1 MATHAGAAYGAAGG
15 DGDGHGDVH
24 VDGDVAVRVR
34 ATTTTTTAR
43 GVGSR
48 ATTRVALTT
57 MMLLGAVVVTL
68 GTAVGVM
75 SGDGVVGSGRLGIN
89 WGGMNANA
97 IAQQLQRKLEQ
108 ALRRIT
114 NKFTPY
120 LKSSSY
126 NTATCT
132 PHLQFH
138 GWCETNAV
146 IFSSGC
152 LAQYPGTYYY
162 DIGAPYPIFNK
173 NSGLRAC
180 VTTYYRNKL
189 VGDYES
195 FGLTLDDV
203 TTNDLVKAMFPTSF
217 GDLEQWMTAFE
228 DADLNAESDF
238 GQDEN
243 FGGDAASATAAVNVN
258 TMYKNY
264 LPSTSSCENSFC
276 FNFCPSDLGLRS
288 LYSISVPKV
297 CASFKIVGKTYKKCI
312 SVPTVKFKLPTSCKR
327 VCVMLPGYCTMISN
341 SQKFTALTQ
350 VSSIQGLLNLNVL
363 PTSVTSAIQTALSKA
378 EKYSQLASTTSV
390 NGLVNT
396 DLLSGGIIDII
407 KDAQSALS
415 NIANGLEDKLREVV
429 SLAWGETISTSD
441 ELRAMI
447 ENGILDALDSTSA
460 AAALGLGRDN
470 TVLYGDIQDALHKAF
485 RGEELEFASKAKT
498 ERARLGASGRGSCFD
513 LILSAYDDYEAPS
526 YLMPWPEKL
535 KDDPLAPGS
544 IDIKF
549 PKLTTSLCAN
559 IAKFNIPPQV
569 AVKLFNAFNNMFE
582 SLFTE
587 LYSQTGLKALVE
599 QIKDLGNGKFYGGR
613 RLLSAEDAKLFV
625 ETHLKYKQQFAE
637 AEISVFNHMIKF
649 HERLTVLSL
658 GELESSP
665 GTASL
670 GAGAFDAILERFT
683 NDLKEALKLMARDTE
698 VDGTFTMAFKA
709 ETSMKVKQGITQT
722 GEFLADVLGM
732 ENVIEEQ
739 KIYPTSVPGLLILV
753 DLKVSLSLPYFL
765 RAETEGEFGVSVEVA
780 FPVNVKLSKSPSVA
794 FGTPTVE
801 SKVLG
806 SAEIH
811 VGLQTG
817 IVAQVESAYVAL
829 CAGAVCAGPD
839 LYARQDVYY
848 GMDAFAM
855 TLERAKATCERDA
868 HSLTALWNDWDYPS
882 RTKSQCTASVAGF
895 GGYLQVPK
903 TELEVRM
910 MMKPI
915 PIQKG
920 PPGGDTGGAA
930 TDEDPGMDALLP
942 SPALELFDFTPL
954 IQQAYDSSGNFHI
967 QELFSE
973 CAAPHGAAR
982 PRDCAPTSSSLSP

>member
-34 ATTTTTTAR
+34 ATTTTAR

-57 MMLLGAVVVTL
+57 MTLLGAVVVTL

-75 SGDGVVGSGRLGIN
+75 SGDGVVGLGRLGIN

-108 ALRRIT
+108 ALTRIT

-297 CASFKIVGKTYKKCI
+297 CASFKIAGKTYKKCI

-363 PTSVTSAIQTALSKA
+363 PTSVTSAIQSALSKA

-429 SLAWGETISTSD
+429 SLAWGETMSTSD

-637 AEISVFNHMIKF
+637 AEISVFNQMIKF

>member
-1 MATHAGAAYGAAGG
+1 MATHAGATYGAAGG
-15 DGDGHGDVH
+15 DGDG
-24 VDGDVAVRVR
+24 DGDVSVRVR
-34 ATTTTTTAR
+34 ATTTTTRTMTR
-43 GVGSR
+43 TR
-48 ATTRVALTT
+48 TTRV
-57 MMLLGAVVVTL
+57 MLMTLAAATIGVVSF
-68 GTAVGVM
+68 AC
-75 SGDGVVGSGRLGIN
+75 VVGSGRLGIS
-89 WGGMNANA
+89 WGRFNPIERM
-97 IAQQLQRKLEQ
+97 LKLT
-108 ALRRIT
+108 LTRIQ

-132 PHLQFH
+132 SHLQFH

-162 DIGAPYPIFNK
+162 DVGAPYPMFNK

-189 VGDYES
+189 VGDYQS

-203 TTNDLVKAMFPTSF
+203 TKNDLVKAMFPASF
-217 GDLEQWMTAFE
+217 GDLGQWTTAFE

-264 LPSTSSCENSFC
+264 LPSTSSCQNSFC

-297 CASFKIVGKTYKKCI
+297 CASFKIVGKRYKKCI

-327 VCVMLPGYCTMISN
+327 VCVMLPGYCTVMSN
-341 SQKFTALTQ
+341 SQKFTALTR

-363 PTSVTSAIQTALSKA
+363 PSSVTSAIQTALSEA
-378 EKYSQLASTTSV
+378 DKYSQLASTTSV

-396 DLLSGGIIDII
+396 NLLSGGVIDII

-415 NIANGLEDKLREVV
+415 NIATGLEDKLREVV
-429 SLAWGETISTSD
+429 SLAWGETMSTSD

-485 RGEELEFASKAKT
+485 RGEKVEFASKAKT

-637 AEISVFNHMIKF
+637 AEISVFNQMIKF

-794 FGTPTVE
+794 FGTPTVD
-801 SKVLG
+801 SRVLG

-855 TLERAKATCERDA
+855 TLDRAKATCERDA
-868 HSLTALWNDWDYPS
+868 HSITALWNDWDYPS

-903 TELEVRM
+903 TQLEVRM

-930 TDEDPGMDALLP
+930 TDEDPGMDALIP

-954 IQQAYDSSGNFHI
+954 IHQAYDSSGNFHI

-973 CAAPHGAAR
+973 CTAPHGPAR
-982 PRDCAPTSSSLSP
+982 PRNCAPTSSSL

>member
-34 ATTTTTTAR
+34 ATTTTAR

-57 MMLLGAVVVTL
+57 MTLLGAVVVTL

-108 ALRRIT
+108 ALTRIT

-297 CASFKIVGKTYKKCI
+297 CASFKIAGKTYKKCI

-363 PTSVTSAIQTALSKA
+363 PTSVTSAIQSALSKA

-429 SLAWGETISTSD
+429 SLAWGETMSTSD

-637 AEISVFNHMIKF
+637 AEISVFNQMIKF